1 MSKVT
6 NEYKIVSVNVASIYS
21 KPSFSSELINQALF
35 WEELFIL
42 RVKDSWFKVK
52 QRDKYLGWIH
62 SFFVTDSSIY
72 ENYKVYRKLKNW
84 YFVKDK
90 FCEIKIN
97 NKIRYLLSF
106 GTLLP
111 CINDKSFKLL
121 LPNGNKVNIDKKK
134 LIKSTNNRSL
144 DNSVDSS
151 KILLGTPYLWG
162 GRSSFGFDCSGLI
175 QSLLALENIHFPR
188 DTKDQ
193 VKSNYLK
200 QRKSINR
207 KKSDLIYFYENDI
220 PNHVGMYITSEVFIH
235 SSGFVKMSSISKKNI
250 FYDEDLDLMKSKVFK
265 IKLNIKGG

>member
-121 LPNGNKVNIDKKK
+121 LPNGNKVNIENLTRLSFDFRVVPASKWKKDKKQK
-134 LIKSTNNRSL
+134 RV
-144 DNSVDSS
+144 SV
-151 KILLGTPYLWG
+151 
-162 GRSSFGFDCSGLI
+162 
-175 QSLLALENIHFPR
+175 
-188 DTKDQ
+188 
-193 VKSNYLK
+193 
-200 QRKSINR
+200 
-207 KKSDLIYFYENDI
+207 
-220 PNHVGMYITSEVFIH
+220 
-235 SSGFVKMSSISKKNI
+235 
-250 FYDEDLDLMKSKVFK
+250 
-265 IKLNIKGG
+265 